1 MTDLKNINIVEI
13 ESITRPWR
21 NALYHRN
28 AIVEGIRKIASR
40 NMVHLETA
48 MEHCGVSRGEGSG
61 ESEDWIA
68 DVQEKVL
75 KDQGLENTSRNRELL
90 TLATFLPVATY
101 GSLLYAEVE
110 FFRRSSKK
118 MDFYEDSAMSDY
130 LEKRGDLIAELKDFR
145 NSFIH
150 PGGGSG
156 FSGKNFTPY
165 YS

>member
-1 MTDLKNINIVEI
+1 MTDLGNINIVEI

-48 MEHCGVSRGEGSG
+48 MEHCGVPRGEGSD
-61 ESEDWIA
+61 ESEDRIT

-101 GSLLYAEVE
+101 GSLLLFLVGRPSLEIFVNV
-110 FFRRSSKK
+110 FR
-118 MDFYEDSAMSDY
+118 
-130 LEKRGDLIAELKDFR
+130 
-145 NSFIH
+145 
-150 PGGGSG
+150 
-156 FSGKNFTPY
+156 
-165 YS
+165 